1 MGQFEV
7 YAKPE
12 KNRLYIR
19 FIGATNEQEMADAIP
34 KLNSVVKDLKP
45 GFTVVSD
52 ISEYK
57 PSSQETAKQISRGSD
72 NLIKKGMGRL
82 VRVVGESAVAQ
93 MQIERTAQAG
103 GIRADKVTSVEEAE
117 RLLYAEK

>member
-12 KNRLYIR
+12 KNRLYIK
-19 FIGATNEQEMADAIP
+19 FVGVFNAEEMAAAIP

-57 PSSQETAKQISRGSD
+57 PSSQETAEQISRGSD
-72 NLIKKGMGRL
+72 NLVKKGMKKL
-82 VRVVGESAVAQ
+82 IRVVGESAVAQ
-93 MQIERTAQAG
+93 MQFKRTAQAG
-103 GIRADKVTSVEEAE
+103 GIQADTATSVEEAE
-117 RLLYAEK
+117 KLLDKEE